1 MKHHASVSGGLDRR
15 RRDVDSTVENWV
27 DGDVGRLASMKSRL
41 GARNI
46 TFNRFDHEPESVVL
60 SEHE

>member
-1 MKHHASVSGGLDRR
+1 MHQSAEGDLGRR
-15 RRDVDSTVENWV
+15 RRDVDSTVENGV

-46 TFNRFDHEPESVVL
+46 TFNRSDHEPESVVP

>member
-1 MKHHASVSGGLDRR
+1 MHQSAEGDLGRR
-15 RRDVDSTVENWV
+15 RRDVDSTVENGV

-46 TFNRFDHEPESVVL
+46 TFNRFDHEPESVVP